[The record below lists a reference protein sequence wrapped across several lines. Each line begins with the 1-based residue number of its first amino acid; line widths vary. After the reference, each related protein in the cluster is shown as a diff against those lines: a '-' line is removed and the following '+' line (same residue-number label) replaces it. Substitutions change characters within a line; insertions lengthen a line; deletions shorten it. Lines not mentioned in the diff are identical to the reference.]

1 MAEGRH
7 ERRLAAI
14 LAADVAGYSRLM
26 GSDEEGTLAALKAI
40 RRDVI
45 DPKIAAHRGRIVKT
59 TGDGILIEFSSVVD
73 ALRCAVEVQQAMAK
87 RNAGAPG
94 DGRIEFRV
102 GINLCDIIVDSGDIF
117 GDGVN
122 IAARLEAIAEPE
134 GICISEDAYRQ
145 VKGKVDLSFED
156 IGERQLKNIVGPVR
170 AYRVHL
176 GRATR
181 ASAPTLALPNKPSI
195 AVLPF
200 QNMSGDPD
208 QEYFADGMVEEII
221 TALSRMSWL
230 FVIARNSSFTY
241 KDRTVD
247 VKQVGQ
253 ELGVRYVLEGSV
265 RKSSNRV
272 RVTGQLID
280 AATAT
285 HLWADRFEGG
295 LEDIFDLQDRVT
307 MSVVGAIA
315 PKLQQAE
322 IERAK
327 RKPTGSLDAYDY
339 FLRGMA
345 SFYQWTKQ
353 DNSEALR
360 HFYKAIELDPDFA
373 SAFGMASF
381 CYVLRKVN
389 GWMADHIQETAEG
402 SRLAQRAADLGRD
415 DAVALGSA
423 GQTFAY
429 LAHDLDSAVALIDRA
444 LLLNPNLVATWLF
457 SGWVRDWLG
466 EPEVAL
472 DHLKHALRLSPLD
485 PLIFRVQGAIALAH
499 FLAGRYD
506 ESSSWAEK
514 ALQNNSR
521 FLPAMLF
528 AAASNALAGRLAEAK
543 KAMFRASEIDPT
555 MQVCIIKD
563 WTPLRRAGDLARF
576 EDGLR
581 KAGLPE

>member
-59 TGDGILIEFSSVVD
+59 TGDGLLIEFSSVVD

-415 DAVALGSA
+415 DAVALGTA

-429 LAHDLDSAVALIDRA
+429 LAHDLDFAVALIDRA
-444 LLLNPNLVATWLF
+444 LMLNPNLVATWLF

-543 KAMFRASEIDPT
+543 KAMSRASEIDPT

>member
-1 MAEGRH
+1 MAEGRN

-353 DNSEALR
+353 DNGEALR

-415 DAVALGSA
+415 DAVALGTA

-429 LAHDLDSAVALIDRA
+429 LAHDLDFAVALIDRA
-444 LLLNPNLVATWLF
+444 LMLNPNLVATWLF

-506 ESSSWAEK
+506 ELSSWAEK

-543 KAMFRASEIDPT
+543 KAMSRASEIDPT

>member
-1 MAEGRH
+1 MAEGRL

-14 LAADVAGYSRLM
+14 VAADVAGYSRLM

-40 RRDVI
+40 QRDVI
-45 DPKIAAHRGRIVKT
+45 DPKIAEHRGRIVKT
-59 TGDGILIEFSSVVD
+59 TGDGILIEFASVVD

-87 RNAGAPG
+87 RNAGVPG
-94 DGRIEFRV
+94 DGRVAFRI
-102 GINLCDIIVDSGDIF
+102 GINLCDIIIDSGDIF

-145 VKGKVDLSFED
+145 VKGKLDLSFED
-156 IGERQLKNIVGPVR
+156 IGERQLKNIGAPVR
-170 AYRVHL
+170 AYRVRL
-176 GRATR
+176 GRTTR
-181 ASAPTLALPNKPSI
+181 ASAPTLALPTKPSI

-241 KDRTVD
+241 KNRIVD

-280 AATAT
+280 AATAN

-295 LEDIFDLQDRVT
+295 LEDIFDVQDRVT

-322 IERAK
+322 IERTK

-345 SFYQWTKQ
+345 SFYQWTKE

-360 HFYKAIELDPDFA
+360 LFYKAIELDPDFA

-381 CYVLRKVN
+381 SYVLRKVN
-389 GWMADHIQETAEG
+389 GWMAHPTHETAEG
-402 SRLAQRAADLGRD
+402 SRLAQRAADLGKD
-415 DAVALGSA
+415 DAVALGTA
-423 GQTFAY
+423 GQTLAY

-444 LLLNPNLVATWLF
+444 LMLNPNLVATWLF
-457 SGWVRDWLG
+457 SGWVRAWLG

-472 DHLKHALRLSPLD
+472 EHLKQALRLSPLD

-499 FLAGRYD
+499 FLAGHYD
-506 ESSSWAEK
+506 EASSWAER

-528 AAASNALAGRLAEAK
+528 AAASDALAGRLTEAN
-543 KAMFRASEIDPT
+543 KAVSRASEIDAT
-555 MQVCIIKD
+555 LRVSIIRD
-563 WTPLRRAGDLARF
+563 WTPLRRADDLARF

>member
-415 DAVALGSA
+415 DAVALGTA

-429 LAHDLDSAVALIDRA
+429 LAHDLDFAVALIDRA
-444 LLLNPNLVATWLF
+444 LMLNPNLVATWLF

-506 ESSSWAEK
+506 ELSSWAEK

-543 KAMFRASEIDPT
+543 KAMSRASEIDPT

>member
-429 LAHDLDSAVALIDRA
+429 LAHDLDFAVALIDRA

-506 ESSSWAEK
+506 KSSSWAEK

-543 KAMFRASEIDPT
+543 KAMSRASEIDPT

>member
-1 MAEGRH
+1 
-7 ERRLAAI
+7 
-14 LAADVAGYSRLM
+14 V
-26 GSDEEGTLAALKAI
+26 
-40 RRDVI
+40 
-45 DPKIAAHRGRIVKT
+45 
-59 TGDGILIEFSSVVD
+59 
-73 ALRCAVEVQQAMAK
+73 
-87 RNAGAPG
+87 
-94 DGRIEFRV
+94 
-102 GINLCDIIVDSGDIF
+102 
-117 GDGVN
+117 
-122 IAARLEAIAEPE
+122 
-134 GICISEDAYRQ
+134 
-145 VKGKVDLSFED
+145 
-156 IGERQLKNIVGPVR
+156 
-170 AYRVHL
+170 
-176 GRATR
+176 
-181 ASAPTLALPNKPSI
+181 LPDKPSI

-200 QNMSGDPD
+200 QNLSGDREQD
-208 QEYFADGMVEEII
+208 YFADGVVEEII
-221 TALSRMSWL
+221 TALSRMPWL

-241 KDRTVD
+241 KDRIVD

-272 RVTGQLID
+272 RVAGQLID

-345 SFYQWTKQ
+345 SFYQWTKEG
-353 DNSEALR
+353 NSEALR
-360 HFYKAIELDPDFA
+360 LFYRAIELDPDFS

-389 GWMADHIQETAEG
+389 GWRADPVQETAEG
-402 SRLAQRAADLGRD
+402 SRLAQRAADLGKD
-415 DAVALGSA
+415 DAVALGTA

-429 LAHDLDSAVALIDRA
+429 LAHDLDAAAALIDRA
-444 LLLNPNLVATWLF
+444 LMLNPNLVATWLF

-472 DHLKHALRLSPLD
+472 EHLKQALRLSPLD

-499 FLAGRYD
+499 FLGGRYD
-506 ESSSWAEK
+506 ESSSWADK

-528 AAASNALAGRLAEAK
+528 AAASNALAGRSAEAK
-543 KAMFRASEIDPT
+543 KAMSRASEIDPT
-555 MQVCIIKD
+555 LRVSVIKD

-581 KAGLPE
+581 KAGLPK

>member
-353 DNSEALR
+353 DNSDALR
-360 HFYKAIELDPDFA
+360 NFYKAIELDPDFA

-415 DAVALGSA
+415 DAVALGTA

-429 LAHDLDSAVALIDRA
+429 LAHDLDFAVALIDRA
-444 LLLNPNLVATWLF
+444 LMLNPNLVATWLF

-506 ESSSWAEK
+506 ELSSWAEK

-543 KAMFRASEIDPT
+543 KAMSRASEIDPT

>member
-1 MAEGRH
+1 
-7 ERRLAAI
+7 
-14 LAADVAGYSRLM
+14 
-26 GSDEEGTLAALKAI
+26 
-40 RRDVI
+40 
-45 DPKIAAHRGRIVKT
+45 
-59 TGDGILIEFSSVVD
+59 
-73 ALRCAVEVQQAMAK
+73 
-87 RNAGAPG
+87 
-94 DGRIEFRV
+94 
-102 GINLCDIIVDSGDIF
+102 
-117 GDGVN
+117 
-122 IAARLEAIAEPE
+122 
-134 GICISEDAYRQ
+134 
-145 VKGKVDLSFED
+145 
-156 IGERQLKNIVGPVR
+156 
-170 AYRVHL
+170 
-176 GRATR
+176 
-181 ASAPTLALPNKPSI
+181 
-195 AVLPF
+195 
-200 QNMSGDPD
+200 MSGDPD

-247 VKQVGQ
+247 VKQVVKSLEYAMCSRQRTQVIEPSARYGQ
-253 ELGVRYVLEGSV
+253 P
-265 RKSSNRV
+265 
-272 RVTGQLID
+272 ID

-322 IERAK
+322 IDRAK

-353 DNSEALR
+353 DNGEALR

-415 DAVALGSA
+415 DAVALGTA

-429 LAHDLDSAVALIDRA
+429 LAHDLDFAVALIDRA
-444 LLLNPNLVATWLF
+444 LMLNPNLVATWLF

-472 DHLKHALRLSPLD
+472 DHLKHALRLS
-485 PLIFRVQGAIALAH
+485 R
-499 FLAGRYD
+499 
-506 ESSSWAEK
+506 
-514 ALQNNSR
+514 
-521 FLPAMLF
+521 
-528 AAASNALAGRLAEAK
+528 
-543 KAMFRASEIDPT
+543 
-555 MQVCIIKD
+555 
-563 WTPLRRAGDLARF
+563 
-576 EDGLR
+576 
-581 KAGLPE
+581 

>member
-1 MAEGRH
+1 
-7 ERRLAAI
+7 
-14 LAADVAGYSRLM
+14 
-26 GSDEEGTLAALKAI
+26 
-40 RRDVI
+40 
-45 DPKIAAHRGRIVKT
+45 
-59 TGDGILIEFSSVVD
+59 
-73 ALRCAVEVQQAMAK
+73 
-87 RNAGAPG
+87 
-94 DGRIEFRV
+94 
-102 GINLCDIIVDSGDIF
+102 
-117 GDGVN
+117 
-122 IAARLEAIAEPE
+122 
-134 GICISEDAYRQ
+134 
-145 VKGKVDLSFED
+145 
-156 IGERQLKNIVGPVR
+156 
-170 AYRVHL
+170 
-176 GRATR
+176 
-181 ASAPTLALPNKPSI
+181 
-195 AVLPF
+195 
-200 QNMSGDPD
+200 
-208 QEYFADGMVEEII
+208 
-221 TALSRMSWL
+221 
-230 FVIARNSSFTY
+230 
-241 KDRTVD
+241 
-247 VKQVGQ
+247 
-253 ELGVRYVLEGSV
+253 
-265 RKSSNRV
+265 
-272 RVTGQLID
+272 
-280 AATAT
+280 
-285 HLWADRFEGG
+285 
-295 LEDIFDLQDRVT
+295 
-307 MSVVGAIA
+307 VGAIA

-353 DNSEALR
+353 DNSDALR
-360 HFYKAIELDPDFA
+360 NFYKAIELDPDFA

-389 GWMADHIQETAEG
+389 GWMADHIQETAEC

-415 DAVALGSA
+415 DAVALGTA

-444 LLLNPNLVATWLF
+444 LMLNPNLVATWLF

-543 KAMFRASEIDPT
+543 KAMSRASEIDPT

>member
-415 DAVALGSA
+415 DAVALGTA

-429 LAHDLDSAVALIDRA
+429 LAHDLDFAVALIDRA
-444 LLLNPNLVATWLF
+444 LMLNPNLVATWLF

-543 KAMFRASEIDPT
+543 KAMSRASEIDPT

>member
-26 GSDEEGTLAALKAI
+26 GIDEEGTLAALKAI
-40 RRDVI
+40 RSDVI
-45 DPKIAAHRGRIVKT
+45 DPKIAEHRGRIVKT

-87 RNAGAPG
+87 RNVGVPA
-94 DGRIEFRV
+94 DRRIEFRV

-122 IAARLEAIAEPE
+122 IAARLEAIAEPQ
-134 GICISEDAYRQ
+134 GICISEDTYRQ

-156 IGERQLKNIVGPVR
+156 LGERQLKNIAGPVR
-170 AYRVHL
+170 AYNVRL
-176 GRATR
+176 GGTLR
-181 ASAPTLALPNKPSI
+181 ASAATLALPNKPSI

-221 TALSRMSWL
+221 TALSRMPWL

-241 KDRTVD
+241 KDRIVD

-265 RKSSNRV
+265 RKSANRV
-272 RVTGQLID
+272 RVAGQLID

-285 HLWADRFEGG
+285 HLWADRFEGS

-345 SFYQWTKQ
+345 SFYQWTKE

-360 HFYKAIELDPDFA
+360 LFYKAIELDPDFS

-389 GWMADHIQETAEG
+389 GWRVDPRRETAEG
-402 SRLAQRAADLGRD
+402 LRLAKRAGDLGRD
-415 DAVALGSA
+415 DAVALGAA
-423 GQTFAY
+423 GQTLAY
-429 LAHDLDSAVALIDRA
+429 LAHDLDAAVALIDRA
-444 LLLNPNLVATWLF
+444 LVLNPNLVATWLF

-472 DHLKHALRLSPLD
+472 EHLKQALRLSPLD
-485 PLIFRVQGAIALAH
+485 PLIFRVHGAIALAH

-506 ESSSWAEK
+506 EASSWAEK

-521 FLPAMLF
+521 FLPAVLF
-528 AAASNALAGRLAEAK
+528 AAASDALAGRLVEAK
-543 KAMFRASEIDPT
+543 KAMSGASEIDPT
-555 MQVCIIKD
+555 LRVSVIKD
-563 WTPLRRAGDLARF
+563 WSPLRRAYDLARF

>member
-353 DNSEALR
+353 DNGEALR

-415 DAVALGSA
+415 DAVALGTA

-429 LAHDLDSAVALIDRA
+429 LAHDLDFAVALIDRA
-444 LLLNPNLVATWLF
+444 LMLNPNLVATWLF

-506 ESSSWAEK
+506 ELSSWAEK

-543 KAMFRASEIDPT
+543 KAMSRASEIDPT

>member
-1 MAEGRH
+1 MAESRH

-26 GSDEEGTLAALKAI
+26 GIDEEGTLASLKAI
-40 RRDVI
+40 RVDVV
-45 DPKIAAHRGRIVKT
+45 DPKLAEHRGRIVNT
-59 TGDGILIEFSSVVD
+59 AGDGMHIEFSSVVD

-87 RNAGAPG
+87 RNVGVPA
-94 DGRIEFRV
+94 DRRIEFRV
-102 GINLCDIIVDSGDIF
+102 GINLCDIIIDSGDIF

-122 IAARLEAIAEPE
+122 IAARLEAIAEPQ
-134 GICISEDAYRQ
+134 GICISEDTYRQ

-156 IGERQLKNIVGPVR
+156 LGERQLKNIAGPVR
-170 AYRVHL
+170 AYHVRL
-176 GRATR
+176 GGTPR
-181 ASAPTLALPNKPSI
+181 ASAATLALPNKPSI

-221 TALSRMSWL
+221 TALSRMPWL

-241 KDRTVD
+241 KDRIVD

-265 RKSSNRV
+265 RKSANRV

-285 HLWADRFEGG
+285 HLWADRFEGS
-295 LEDIFDLQDRVT
+295 LEDIFDVQDRVT

-345 SFYQWTKQ
+345 RFYQWTKE

-360 HFYKAIELDPDFA
+360 LFYRAIELDPDFT

-389 GWMADHIQETAEG
+389 GWMADRMQETAEG
-402 SRLAQRAADLGRD
+402 LRLAKRAGDLGRD
-415 DAVALGSA
+415 DAVALGAA
-423 GQTFAY
+423 GQTLAY
-429 LAHDLDSAVALIDRA
+429 LAHDLDAAVALIDRA
-444 LLLNPNLVATWLF
+444 LVLNPNLVATWLF

-472 DHLKHALRLSPLD
+472 EHLKQALRLSPLD
-485 PLIFRVQGAIALAH
+485 PLIFRVHGAIALAH

-506 ESSSWAEK
+506 EASSWAEK

-528 AAASNALAGRLAEAK
+528 AAASDALAGRLVEAK
-543 KAMFRASEIDPT
+543 KAMARASEIDPT
-555 MQVCIIKD
+555 LRVSVIKD
-563 WTPLRRAGDLARF
+563 WSPLRRAYDLARF

>member
-221 TALSRMSWL
+221 TALSRMSSL

-415 DAVALGSA
+415 DAVALGTA

-429 LAHDLDSAVALIDRA
+429 LAHDLDFAVALIDRA

-506 ESSSWAEK
+506 ELSSWAEK